1 MIGKPTEEFTKNA
14 NQCLLSDCLFADDG
28 ALLASSRMGME
39 LSVRDYQSTCSSFGL
54 TVSAPKTK
62 HMVSGRMNV
71 ESDRES
77 ISVEGGDLCCVEEF
91 S

>member
-1 MIGKPTEEFTKNA
+1 
-14 NQCLLSDCLFADDG
+14 
-28 ALLASSRMGME
+28 MGME
-39 LSVRDYQSTCSSFGL
+39 LSVREYQSTCSSFGL

-62 HMVSGRMNV
+62 HMVSGRMSV